1 MDNENYNQART
12 PQTDTS
18 QSAAIPADPLPSRRR
33 FLQGVGGSGFLVLTS
48 GMGSVGSLATP
59 SVVTAEELGPLSTNR
74 RRYEEY
80 WLRSQSA
87 RAHFFASQSPQ
98 LCNDDEAL
106 YADKRAS
113 FSKCLPHNELGE
125 VDPGAYQSLHTAL
138 ETGNPDDFDAIIL
151 APEAGLNN
159 GQRLANP
166 QAAYAFEMTG
176 IGSHATRIALAPAF
190 TSAEM
195 AAEMV
200 EVYWQALTRDVPHQD
215 YPFDPQ
221 IAAAVDDLNR
231 LSVISGP
238 TDNGQVTPDTL
249 FRGMTAG
256 DLIGPYTSQFLWLP
270 IPYGMATIDQ
280 QYRFPLAGVDFML
293 DYAEWLAIQRGA
305 LPTAVLQFQ
314 ESPRYILTNRDLG
327 EYVHVDFPFQAF
339 FNAAL
344 IMFNFG
350 PEALALENPYRDSLT
365 QDSFVTFG
373 LPDIN
378 HLVTKAAGVAM
389 KSAWHQKWLVHRRL
403 RPEMYAGRIENQR
416 LGNKNYGIAA
426 ELLDSA
432 AVAQAVSLN
441 GHALLPLAYPE
452 GSPTHPSYPAGHAVF
467 SGACATVLKA
477 VFNEDFV
484 IPTPVRPTSDGMALE
499 PLPEAVDLTLGG
511 EINKLAS
518 NIPLARDAAGVHY
531 RSDGSQGLFAGEQQ
545 AIGILQDYSKTY
557 NESFAGFTLTRFDG
571 TAIAIVNG
579 EVFQ

>member
-1 MDNENYNQART
+1 MDNKDNTQESI
-12 PQTDTS
+12 QTSSPCPSLTS
-18 QSAAIPADPLPSRRR
+18 DNLLLSRRR
-33 FLQGVGGSGFLVLTS
+33 FFQAAGGSGLLALT
-48 GMGSVGSLATP
+48 GGVGTVG
-59 SVVTAEELGPLSTNR
+59 VVAMPAVVKAEELGPLNISR

-87 RAHFFASQSPQ
+87 RSHFFAGQPPQ

-106 YADKRAS
+106 YADKRAN
-113 FSKCLPHNELGE
+113 FSKCLPHNDLGE
-125 VDPGAYQSLHTAL
+125 VDPAAYQSLNTAL
-138 ETGNPDDFDAIIL
+138 ATGSPADFDAITL
-151 APEAGLNN
+151 ASEAGLNS

-176 IGSHATRIALAPAF
+176 IGSHATRIPPAPAF
-190 TSAEM
+190 VSAEM
-195 AAEMV
+195 AAEMA
-200 EVYWQALTRDVPHQD
+200 EVYWQALTRDVPHSD
-215 YPFDPQ
+215 YLFDPQ

-231 LSVISGP
+231 LSVIIGP
-238 TDNGQVTPDTL
+238 TSNAQVTPDTL
-249 FRGMTAG
+249 FRGMTPG
-256 DLIGPYTSQFLWLP
+256 DLIGPYVSQFLWLP

-280 QYRFPLAGVDFML
+280 QYRFPSTGVDFML
-293 DYAEWLAIQRGA
+293 DYDEWLAIQRGA
-305 LPTAVLQFQ
+305 LPTAALQFQ
-314 ESPRYILTNRDLG
+314 AAPRYILTNRDLG

-350 PEALALENPYRDSLT
+350 PEALALENPYRDSFT
-365 QDSFVTFG
+365 QDGFVTFG

-432 AVAQAVSLN
+432 AVAQAVSRN

-452 GSPTHPSYPAGHAVF
+452 GSPTHPAYPAGHAVF

-477 VFNEDFV
+477 LFNEDFV
-484 IPTPVRPTSDGMALE
+484 IPNPVRPTPDGTALE
-499 PLPEAVDLTLGG
+499 PLSDAVDLSLGG

-531 RSDGSQGLFAGEQQ
+531 RSDGSQGLLAGEQQ

-557 NESFAGFTLTRFDG
+557 TEAFAGFTLTRFDG
-571 TAIAIVNG
+571 TPISIING